1 MKKSTK
7 FSDALHILLHMAGSP
22 TAMTSEMLSKSVRS
36 NPVFVRSTM
45 AGLRKSGF
53 VKSEKGHGGGWKL
66 SRDLKSITLFDLYQ
80 AVGSPTLLAIGN
92 RSVSGKCQVEQAVH
106 LSTNGAFQEA
116 ESMLITRFHETTL
129 ADLYEIIGKKSRHFD
144 HAEKM

>member
-7 FSDALHILLHMAGSP
+7 FSDALHILLHMAGSS

-45 AGLRKSGF
+45 AGLRKCGF
-53 VKSEKGHGGGWKL
+53 VKSEKGHGGGWML

-92 RSVSGKCQVEQAVH
+92 RSVSGKCQVEHAVNT
-106 LSTNGAFQEA
+106 STNGVFQNAEA
-116 ESMLITRFHETTL
+116 LIIERFHDTTL
-129 ADLYEIIGKKSRHFD
+129 ADLQENISKQSGH
-144 HAEKM
+144 HH

>member
-7 FSDALHILLHMAGSP
+7 FSDALHILLHMAGSH

-45 AGLRKSGF
+45 AGLRKCGF

-66 SRDLKSITLFDLYQ
+66 SRDLKTITLFDLYQ

-92 RSVSGKCQVEQAVH
+92 RSVSGKCQVEQAVNA
-106 LSTNGAFQEA
+106 STNGVFQNAEA
-116 ESMLITRFHETTL
+116 LIIERFHDTTL
-129 ADLYEIIGKKSRHFD
+129 ADLQENISKQSGH
-144 HAEKM
+144 HH